1 MLNKIPQTI
10 DIKYQNIRKER
21 EIPKSDDYYLLTTN
35 TMSYLMM
42 KHCKHFL

>member
-21 EIPKSDDYYLLTTN
+21 EISKSDDGYLLTTN
-35 TMSYLMM
+35 VMSCLMV
-42 KHCKHFL
+42 KHYKHFL